1 VQCYGVAGLTCLTP
15 CPIEGVATYPF
26 IEKPGRTGPFDRLL
40 CFCLHND
47 HPDFLRSKDRI
58 VTHQGG
64 QFSTLF
70 SPIRGSVLHADQHLN
85 GKLKLFFLPPYSPQL
100 NPD

>member
-40 CFCLHND
+40 YAIC
-47 HPDFLRSKDRI
+47 PLRMS
-58 VTHQGG
+58 
-64 QFSTLF
+64 
-70 SPIRGSVLHADQHLN
+70 
-85 GKLKLFFLPPYSPQL
+85 
-100 NPD
+100 